1 MADQHPK
8 LASVSLEKIPDN
20 IAVSFL
26 PDFESLSK
34 KVLEKGLNYFTQGY
48 IRNIWS
54 LACGCKMLAVNEK
67 VKTHT
72 TFMSKSA
79 MTNFQNRTVPVK
91 LGI

>member
-1 MADQHPK
+1 MEPCVWMQDVGGQ
-8 LASVSLEKIPDN
+8 
-20 IAVSFL
+20 
-26 PDFESLSK
+26 
-34 KVLEKGLNYFTQGY
+34 
-48 IRNIWS
+48 R
-54 LACGCKMLAVNEK
+54 EK